1 MDIVI
6 RNEKKEEQFI
16 VEKVIRESFWDVYK
30 PGCDE
35 HLMVNQ
41 LHQSK
46 DFIPELDFV
55 AECEGKIVGNIVC
68 SYCRVVND
76 NDQVENCKD
85 VIAIGPLGV
94 LPEYQNKGIGR
105 LLIEEVKR
113 KSAEMG
119 ISGIVLYG
127 NPQYYNRFGF
137 IDAKEYIISTPDG
150 ENFEFFMALE
160 TFPESL
166 SLISGRCFES
176 SAFEI
181 DQEVLKEFEKRF
193 IERKINYSV
202 IEEEFA
208 KNGKQ
213 LPLTEN
219 EKIGLTLEQLQEINP
234 CGTCCGTCED
244 YGVVCDGC
252 RNRNGKPIWYSLYDK
267 METCGYYQCCQNKG
281 KHDCSECQQLPC
293 NRFFQYPDPNM
304 SDEFKQYWFKLRM
317 ENFNKLRSTDK
328 VVIEDEFCKNYF
340 RYGKND

>member
-68 SYCRVVND
+68 SYCRIVND
-76 NDQVENCKD
+76 NDLVENCKD

-94 LPEYQNKGIGR
+94 LPEYQNKGIGK

-219 EKIGLTLEQLQEINP
+219 EKIGLTPEQL
-234 CGTCCGTCED
+234 
-244 YGVVCDGC
+244 
-252 RNRNGKPIWYSLYDK
+252 
-267 METCGYYQCCQNKG
+267 
-281 KHDCSECQQLPC
+281 
-293 NRFFQYPDPNM
+293 
-304 SDEFKQYWFKLRM
+304 
-317 ENFNKLRSTDK
+317 
-328 VVIEDEFCKNYF
+328 
-340 RYGKND
+340 